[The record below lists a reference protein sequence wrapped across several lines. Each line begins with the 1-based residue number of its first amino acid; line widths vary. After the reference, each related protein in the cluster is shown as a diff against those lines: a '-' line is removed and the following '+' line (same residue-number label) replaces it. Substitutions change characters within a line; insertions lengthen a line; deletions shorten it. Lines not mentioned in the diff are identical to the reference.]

1 MHPKSPLAPP
11 QLVEAVEALRR
22 GELVGLP
29 TETVYGLAADAANP
43 EAVRRIFA
51 LKGRPADHPLIVHLG
66 EAAQIDAWARDI
78 PPAARA
84 LAQRFW
90 PGPLTLILRRA
101 RGVHDA
107 VTGGQDTVGLRVP
120 AHPVALALLKAFGGG
135 LAAPSANRFGHV
147 SPTTAQHVREE
158 FGEALP
164 VVLDGGPCPVGI
176 ESTIVDLSSGAPR
189 VLRPGRIGVD
199 QLEGALGIRL
209 EAGAVA
215 ASPRVSGSHDSH
227 YAPRTPAELV
237 APESLAARCAALARQ
252 GEVVRVIALGPL
264 PTDAQG
270 LGLPAQPTEYAR
282 HLYAALRAMDTEGA
296 DRILVQAPPEGEAWA
311 AVRDRLR
318 RATAANGGMEDDAP

>member
-11 QLVEAVEALRR
+11 QLAEAVEALRR

-51 LKGRPADHPLIVHLG
+51 LKGRPANHPLIVHLG

-78 PPAARA
+78 PPAARR

-120 AHPVALALLKAFGGG
+120 AHPVALALLKAFGGA

-176 ESTIVDLSSGAPR
+176 ESTIVDLSSGTPR

-237 APESLAARCAALARQ
+237 AGEALAARCAALARE

-264 PTDAQG
+264 PADAQG

-318 RATAANGGMEDDAP
+318 RATAATDGMEDDAP

>member
-11 QLVEAVEALRR
+11 QLAEAVEALRR

-66 EAAQIDAWARDI
+66 EAAQIDAWARHI
-78 PPAARA
+78 PPAART

-237 APESLAARCAALARQ
+237 AGEALAARCAALARE

-264 PTDAQG
+264 PADAQG

-318 RATAANGGMEDDAP
+318 RATAATDGMEDDAP

>member
-1 MHPKSPLAPP
+1 MHPRSPLAPP
-11 QLVEAVEALRR
+11 QLAEAVEALRR

-29 TETVYGLAADAANP
+29 TETVYGLAADASNAS
-43 EAVRRIFA
+43 AVRRIFA

-66 EAAQIDAWARDI
+66 DAAQVDAWARDV
-78 PPAARA
+78 PRAARM

-101 RGVHDA
+101 RGVPDA

-120 AHPVALALLKAFGGG
+120 AHPVALALLRAFGGA

-164 VVLDGGPCPVGI
+164 IVLDGGPCQVGI
-176 ESTIVDLSSGAPR
+176 ESTIVDLSAGAPR
-189 VLRPGRIGVD
+189 VLRPGRIGLD
-199 QLEGALGIRL
+199 QLEGALGMKL
-209 EAGAVA
+209 QAGATA
-215 ASPRVSGSHDSH
+215 ASPRVSGSLASH

-237 APESLAARCAALARQ
+237 AADALAARHTTLKRE
-252 GEVVRVIALGPL
+252 GETVRVIALGHL
-264 PTDAQG
+264 PPEAEG
-270 LGLPAQPTEYAR
+270 LELPAQPAEYAR
-282 HLYAALRAMDTEGA
+282 HLYAALRAMDAEGA

-311 AVRDRLR
+311 AVRDRLS
-318 RATAANGGMEDDAP
+318 RATAATDIADDDAP

>member
-11 QLVEAVEALRR
+11 QLADAVEALRR

-29 TETVYGLAADAANP
+29 TETVYGLAADASNP
-43 EAVRRIFA
+43 DAVRRIFA

-66 EAAQIDAWARDI
+66 EAAQLDAWARDVP
-78 PPAARA
+78 PPART

-90 PGPLTLILRRA
+90 PGPLTLILKRA

-120 AHPVALALLKAFGGG
+120 AHPIALALLKAFGGG

-164 VVLDGGPCPVGI
+164 LVLDGGPCQVGI
-176 ESTIVDLSSGAPR
+176 ESTIVDLSSGTPR
-189 VLRPGRIGVD
+189 VLRPGRIGLD
-199 QLEGALGIRL
+199 QLEGALGLRL

-215 ASPRVSGSHDSH
+215 ASPRVSGNLDTH

-237 APESLAARCAALARQ
+237 AGDELAARRTTLARE
-252 GEVVRVIALGPL
+252 GETVRVIALGPL
-264 PTDAQG
+264 PADAEG
-270 LGLPAQPTEYAR
+270 LALPAQPAEYAR
-282 HLYAALRAMDTEGA
+282 HLYAALRAMDAEGA
-296 DRILVQAPPEGEAWA
+296 DRILVQAPPEGEAWT
-311 AVRDRLR
+311 AVHDRLR
-318 RATAANGGMEDDAP
+318 RATAANTGTDDAP